1 MALRVSVGDRQ
12 FGGQIQQALEL
23 LRRAGCDKANTLY
36 ILTPAELVAAGLSLH
51 LLKMLSTTV
60 VGSVPA
66 LAEGAE
72 PAPPPRLI
80 SRLLED
86 KASHDIA
93 FKLGV
98 ELSA

>member
-12 FGGQIQQALEL
+12 FSGQLQQVLEA
-23 LRRAGCDKANTLY
+23 LRRAGHDKANTLY

-51 LLKMLSTTV
+51 TLKLLAAT
-60 VGSVPA
+60 SVAAAPV

-72 PAPPPRLI
+72 ATPPPRLI
-80 SRLLED
+80 TRLLED
-86 KASHDIA
+86 KASHDVA

-98 ELSA
+98 DLIG